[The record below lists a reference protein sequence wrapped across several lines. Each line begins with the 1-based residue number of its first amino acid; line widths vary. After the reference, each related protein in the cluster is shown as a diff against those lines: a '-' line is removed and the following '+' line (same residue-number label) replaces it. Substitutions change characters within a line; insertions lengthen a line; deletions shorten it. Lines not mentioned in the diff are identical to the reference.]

1 MVRTI
6 VKAGLVTVGLMAIAI
21 LTNPTRKDYRD
32 YVVYKTCQYA
42 DQSPAV
48 QTACTT
54 IRALPRRS
62 GQWVVDQ
69 YVRRRNYWF
78 FSIYLVDSP
87 LFRDVSLGVGGHFIE
102 LESSLP
108 SDAETGEIKLS
119 S

>member
-6 VKAGLVTVGLMAIAI
+6 VKAGIVTVGLMAIAI

-32 YVVYKTCQYA
+32 YVVYKTCRQA
-42 DQSPAV
+42 DRPPAV
-48 QTACTT
+48 QAACTT
-54 IRALPRRS
+54 IRALPRPS

-69 YVRRRNYWF
+69 YVRRRNYWL

-87 LFRDVSLGVGGHFIE
+87 LVRDVSLGVGGHFIE

-108 SDAETGEIKLS
+108 RDAEAGEINLS